1 MMSKKERF
9 LTAIR
14 REIPDMVPVSPLIHN
29 RFAYATLGK
38 TGWRAVFK
46 IHQMIG
52 SIYFRGPTG
61 IKWRVRWPE
70 GWSEVSRSWREAHRI
85 ITDHLI
91 RTPFGLLKERAIS
104 GFNPRD
110 PLVSKTVEFLVKS
123 ERDYELYKAY
133 LEVWLRRAEPDFKE
147 ISEAYRVMGDQGI
160 AQVSMNAAFTDLVSV
175 RGVKQTYID
184 LYLRPGVV
192 EEVLKV
198 LWEIKEKEIE
208 AFLDS
213 PSEVLYYDL
222 WGAFGLGPDHF
233 RRFVLPELKRAVK
246 LVKGVEGKY
255 IGFYMVGRIKKQLPL
270 VIQYACP
277 DFIEPFELQSDITL
291 RDAKSLYGDRICI
304 MGNFDP
310 VLLAFGTY
318 EDCVRETLRC
328 LSEGMSNGGY
338 VLVTGDEVPAN
349 AKLDNLKA
357 IVRTAEKY
365 GRY

>member
-1 MMSKKERF
+1 
-9 LTAIR
+9 
-14 REIPDMVPVSPLIHN
+14 
-29 RFAYATLGK
+29 
-38 TGWRAVFK
+38 
-46 IHQMIG
+46 
-52 SIYFRGPTG
+52 
-61 IKWRVRWPE
+61 
-70 GWSEVSRSWREAHRI
+70 
-85 ITDHLI
+85 
-91 RTPFGLLKERAIS
+91 
-104 GFNPRD
+104 
-110 PLVSKTVEFLVKS
+110 
-123 ERDYELYKAY
+123 LYKAY
-133 LEVWLRRAEPDFKE
+133 LEVWLRKAEPDFKE

-160 AQVSMNAAFTDLVSV
+160 AQVSMNAAFTDLVSA

-184 LYLRPGVV
+184 LYLRPGIV

-357 IVRTAEKY
+357 MVRTAEKY